1 MLSLLS
7 SATRAYGLICKKFVF
22 FSLLFVIPGIV
33 RPPKNAL
40 NSTINIIKNYNSIRY
55 SSTTIYSFLL
65 TGTLGLIGCMVRFDG
80 GPKYSLGCSA
90 CFSDNIRSSGT
101 LLLNFFALSS
111 LRYSSVIFCFCFM
124 FCFVFCVLNN

>member
-1 MLSLLS
+1 MSLLS

-22 FSLLFVIPGIV
+22 FSLLFVIPSIV

-40 NSTINIIKNYNSIRY
+40 NSINQHINMNYNSIRY
-55 SSTTIYSFLL
+55 SSTKIYSFLL
-65 TGTLGLIGCMVRFDG
+65 TGTLGLIGCMMRFDG

-111 LRYSSVIFCFCFM
+111 LRYSSV
-124 FCFVFCVLNN
+124 FCFVFVFVLF